1 LGLRGGGILVSLL
14 VLPLYIPVLVYGSGV
29 VATSVIEGA
38 PTQAYFMILGAFL
51 ILALVLSPW
60 ATAAALRIS
69 SE

>member
-1 LGLRGGGILVSLL
+1 
-14 VLPLYIPVLVYGSGV
+14 LYIPVLVYGSGV